1 MPQQYPSLS
10 PPPDAR
16 HFARAVTELG
26 ARRPVVARSAIYNAQ
41 GLKIIDKGVAIDARL
56 YDRLTQHQLQVP
68 LEDSLDSDPTISG
81 AGLRDAAS
89 ALVARDRFCAAMAA
103 DLGGGEALYEE
114 FSMVPLPRPIAFQ
127 LTVLRELQPGLWQH
141 ALRSALTAGW
151 LAARSGLTRYD
162 QRLLVAGGLLHDL
175 GMLHL
180 DPLLLRPQVPLT
192 RERRRQLDTHPL
204 VTAML
209 LQRHHEYP
217 QALLSAVLE
226 HHEALDGSGYPRHL
240 AGAAIGRWGRVL
252 ALTELVTAMTA
263 DDREAPALRLSL
275 ALRMTAARYDPALA
289 REVLRLL
296 APLREPPPPAG
307 SGDARGDLRQIERL
321 LGDWRAA
328 AADASAGLSSAR
340 QAAVEHVAE
349 LCDAALKALTASGA
363 TAAQLAMLGDADDDD
378 TAGELA
384 LIAREAAWQLR
395 AVARQARRRWQR
407 AADEAF
413 PPPLQGWFD
422 AGDAVCARWLGRS
435 EAPAGDVA
443 DAGAPR

>member
-1 MPQQYPSLS
+1 MSPQSPPS

-26 ARRPVVARSAIYNAQ
+26 GKRPVVARSAIYNAQ

-56 YDRLTQHQLQVP
+56 YDRLTQHQLKAP
-68 LEDSLDSDPTISG
+68 LEDSLDSDPAISG

-103 DLGGGEALYEE
+103 DLGGGQALFEE
-114 FSMVPLPRPIAFQ
+114 FSMLPLPRQVAFH
-127 LTVLRELQPGLWQH
+127 LTVLREMQPALWQH

-151 LAARSGLTRYD
+151 LAARSALPRYD

-180 DPLLLRPQVPLT
+180 DPVLLRPQVPLT

-204 VTAML
+204 VTVML
-209 LQRHHEYP
+209 LERHHEYP
-217 QALLSAVLE
+217 QALLRAVLE
-226 HHEALDGSGYPRHL
+226 HHEALDGSGYPRHIV
-240 AGAAIGRWGRVL
+240 GAAISRWGRVL
-252 ALTELVTAMTA
+252 AMTELVTAMTA
-263 DDREAPALRLSL
+263 DGREAPALRLSL

-289 REVLRLL
+289 REVMRLL
-296 APLREPPPPAG
+296 APLREPPPAAG

-321 LGDWRAA
+321 LGGWRAA
-328 AADASAGLSSAR
+328 AAAEGLSTAR
-340 QAAVEHVAE
+340 EATVERVAE
-349 LCDAALKALTASGA
+349 LCDGALKALTASGA
-363 TAAQLAMLGDADDDD
+363 TVAQLAMLGDAAADDEG
-378 TAGELA
+378 AGELA

-413 PPPLQGWFD
+413 PPLLQGWHD
-422 AGDAVCARWLGRS
+422 EVDAVCARWLSRS
-435 EAPAGDVA
+435 EAAAGEGA
-443 DAGAPR
+443 DAEAPR